1 MTVPQQKKP
10 KKSFEEALFEGIPSS
25 VSIKRQSTSQEDT
38 SITTSRMNKEKVE
51 PIELSIILKSDIN
64 IVGKYW
70 ELISYRFFGCFAFSL

>member
-51 PIELSIILKSDIN
+51 PIELSIILKSDI
-64 IVGKYW
+64 VGKYW